1 MWYRCAFVDAVQL
14 TVWNYP
20 VDTCIELSIWCRYST
35 QDLELLW
42 CQSLVWLMQASIWT
56 LYLSFIHT
64 LFPLCKDFWYLKP
77 SWSSLRYPF
86 ILLII
91 IRISLLIFMYHSI
104 QSSFM
109 GGIVWFWHHDWR
121 DINIF
126 TCCINK

>member
-1 MWYRCAFVDAVQL
+1 MISLCICWCCAAHSMVL
-14 TVWNYP
+14 P
-20 VDTCIELSIWCRYST
+20 CRYMYRAVNLMQVLHT
-35 QDLELLW
+35 GLALLW

-56 LYLSFIHT
+56 LYRSFIHT
-64 LFPLCKDFWYLKP
+64 LFPLCKDYWYLKP

>member
-1 MWYRCAFVDAVQL
+1 MISLCICWCCAAHSMKL
-14 TVWNYP
+14 P
-20 VDTCIELSIWCRYST
+20 CRYMYRAVNLMQVLHT
-35 QDLELLW
+35 GLALLW

-64 LFPLCKDFWYLKP
+64 LFPLCKDYWYLKP

-91 IRISLLIFMYHSI
+91 IRISLLIFMYRFI
-104 QSSFM
+104 QSSFI
-109 GGIVWFWHHDWR
+109 GWIVWFWHHDWR